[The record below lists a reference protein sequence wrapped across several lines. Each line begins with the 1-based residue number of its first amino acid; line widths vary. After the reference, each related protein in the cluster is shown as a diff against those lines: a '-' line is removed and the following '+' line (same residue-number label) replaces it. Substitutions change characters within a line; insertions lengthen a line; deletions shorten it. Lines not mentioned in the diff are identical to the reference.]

1 MPNRYRNY
9 YRKNRKRYVW
19 DPIDSTNISTHPY
32 LQTEPYRK
40 SRKNVLPRPT
50 VKTETFLE
58 KVTLLYVSKIKP
70 PIPQGPY

>member
-40 SRKNVLPRPT
+40 NRKSAPFPDRRL
-50 VKTETFLE
+50 KTESEME
-58 KVTLLYVSKIKP
+58 KVILLYVSKIKP
-70 PIPQGPY
+70 PIPQGP